1 MESDYE
7 NLPIGL
13 PISQNQKSDIWLPS
27 SSNNQRIDTEWNAF
41 QLSIARLIMG
51 LRLIPEERVS
61 RTPSSPINLVH
72 ASHM

>member
-27 SSNNQRIDTEWNAF
+27 SSNNQRIDTDGM
-41 QLSIARLIMG
+41 LSIARLITV
-51 LRLIPEERVS
+51 LRLIPRKCFS
-61 RTPSSPINLVH
+61 DNPPPPINLVH

>member
-1 MESDYE
+1 MESDDE

-13 PISQNQKSDIWLPS
+13 SISQNQRSDTGLPS

-61 RTPSSPINLVH
+61 RTPPPPINLVH